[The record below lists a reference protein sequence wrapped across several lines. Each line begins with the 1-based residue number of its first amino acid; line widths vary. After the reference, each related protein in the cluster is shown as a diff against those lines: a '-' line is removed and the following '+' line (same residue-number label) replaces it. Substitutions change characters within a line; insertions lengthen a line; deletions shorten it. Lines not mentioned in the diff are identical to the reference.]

1 MEVLLTSWRT
11 TRCVPRSP
19 RKLYA
24 ASTPAYPATG
34 PSRLPMRASTLL
46 PVVYRATSS
55 SPHAVVVCT
64 ARGSSRPAAPLC
76 IQTTCQAREGGMT
89 SSICPTW
96 GVLALGASSS
106 STGTEISLTG
116 CPRQSVHNHD
126 TLSHLDMRPD
136 KENPGKPGAAAPGIL
151 VAHDRERRARGS
163 DAVAEPQCRIRMTC
177 TRGTRAFAILCTPDE
192 RW

>member
-11 TRCVPRSP
+11 TRCVPRSH

-24 ASTPAYPATG
+24 ASAPAYPETG

-64 ARGSSRPAAPLC
+64 ARGSSRPAAPSC
-76 IQTTCQAREGGMT
+76 IQTTCQTREGSMT
-89 SSICPTW
+89 LSIRPTW
-96 GVLALGASSS
+96 RVLAMVWFSHHMC
-106 STGTEISLTG
+106 TTT
-116 CPRQSVHNHD
+116 
-126 TLSHLDMRPD
+126 TLCHHLDMRPG
-136 KENPGKPGAAAPGIL
+136 KENPGKPGATAPGIL
-151 VAHDRERRARGS
+151 VAHDRERRARGRE
-163 DAVAEPQCRIRMTC
+163 AVAEPQGRIRMTC